1 MERVLNKK
9 NLIVSRVVSMIIGV
23 LVGVLLLV
31 LAALLKPS
39 TVATIIYWGLV
50 VYGIFIIIGNIP
62 GLVTGI
68 ANIKTPEG
76 VVNVIL
82 SVLGIAMGA
91 LLIFNQ
97 SVVIVW
103 IVACYMI
110 VFPIV
115 RILVSKKGTRGEA
128 FRRELLRM
136 ILGVLLLVFL
146 PALMNAA
153 FELIHWV
160 LLIAG
165 WVTIVLSVVLG
176 VIAIV
181 RLATMKASDDGVSGT
196 RVFVDTDGNGKV
208 DTVLMDTTGDG
219 KIDTVVHV
227 DEKDD

>member
-1 MERVLNKK
+1 MERVFSKK
-9 NLIVSRVVSMIIGV
+9 NLIASRVVSMIIGV
-23 LVGVLLLV
+23 LVGVLLWV
-31 LAALLKPS
+31 LAALLQPA

-50 VYGIFIIIGNIP
+50 IYGILIIIGNVP

-68 ANIKTPEG
+68 ANIKKPEG
-76 VVNVIL
+76 IVNVIL
-82 SVLGIAMGA
+82 SVLGIVMGA
-91 LLIFNQ
+91 MLIFNQ
-97 SVVIVW
+97 STVLVA

-115 RILVSKKGTRGEA
+115 RILISRKGTRGEA

-153 FELIHWV
+153 FELVHWV

-181 RLATMKASDDGVSGT
+181 RLATMKSTEGASATVY
-196 RVFVDTDGNGKV
+196 VDTNGDGRV
-208 DTVLMDTTGDG
+208 DTVLMDTDGNG